1 MTPIMKYPFNTRSF
15 YTDRREVKDI
25 GRGLQLWRGYFQSV
39 RPSIGRLLVNVDIS
53 TAMFY
58 KAGPLIS
65 FCLEYLG
72 RNQDQANF
80 LSPSHGFPD
89 RERRNLQNFIMHMK
103 VTTEEPGRGVRTF
116 TVQGLSA
123 GGANQETFTLR
134 DGKTSTVAAYF
145 AQSNRRLRFPNLIC
159 VKVRIEYFRIS
170 D

>member
-1 MTPIMKYPFNTRSF
+1 MKYSFNTRSF

-134 DGKTSTVAAYF
+134 DGKMSTVAAYF

-159 VKVRIEYFRIS
+159 VKVRI
-170 D
+170 